1 MFEEEYEK
9 VLNEFQLDL
18 DSDSYR
24 EYLENISANKTHAGY
39 FQLIKRSYANGKISK
54 KENTSEDVDAYDL
67 IMKDKERLLSF
78 DEPVRFIFHIQH
90 FVKVGTIQ
98 MYFKFVH

>member
-24 EYLENISANKTHAGY
+24 REYLENISANKTHAGY
-39 FQLIKRSYANGKISK
+39 FSIDK
-54 KENTSEDVDAYDL
+54 KVVCK
-67 IMKDKERLLSF
+67 M
-78 DEPVRFIFHIQH
+78 VR
-90 FVKVGTIQ
+90 
-98 MYFKFVH
+98 

>member
-24 EYLENISANKTHAGY
+24 EYLENISANKLMQG
-39 FQLIKRSYANGKISK
+39 
-54 KENTSEDVDAYDL
+54 
-67 IMKDKERLLSF
+67 
-78 DEPVRFIFHIQH
+78 IFN
-90 FVKVGTIQ
+90 
-98 MYFKFVH
+98 